1 MDGGVSEKGHQAAG
15 ALRSVLYRLL
25 GKTVN
30 ELVFKG
36 LSIFCML
43 EKVLAEFPDIESSNL
58 AISAAN
64 LWLTNHMAGEF
75 L

>member
-1 MDGGVSEKGHQAAG
+1 M
-15 ALRSVLYRLL
+15 LYRLL

-43 EKVLAEFPDIESSNL
+43 EKVLAEFPDIESSNY
-58 AISAAN
+58 ISAAN